1 MSKQVYKLSNEF
13 IAQIAKIVQIAML
26 TGTNVVD
33 NLRLVRITNNE
44 DEVVLTDEYKE
55 YFDRSISK
63 MLEDAEDIKEE
74 MRNTVAEA

>member
-1 MSKQVYKLSNEF
+1 MSNPVYKLSNEF
-13 IAQIAKIVQIAML
+13 IAQIAKIVQVAML

-33 NLRLVRITNNE
+33 NLRLVRVTGNE
-44 DEVVLTDEYKE
+44 NEVVLTDEYKE

-63 MLEDAEDIKEE
+63 MLEEAEEIKEE